1 MTYEN
6 LFKLEQFIN
15 SKGLKAEHVEVKEET
30 SFGMAFGL
38 SWSNT
43 TNRESVKGY
52 YIVLVSISAK
62 EADEMHSVLASL
74 MTVTDYLHKTWF
86 DYYEDGKFRI
96 VISVSETKK

>member
-1 MTYEN
+1 MTFEN

-15 SKGLKAEHVEVKEET
+15 SKGLKAEHVEVREET

-43 TNRESVKGY
+43 TNKESVKGC
-52 YIVLVSISAK
+52 YIVLESISAK
-62 EADEMHSVLASL
+62 EADEVHTLLASI
-74 MTVTDYLHKTWF
+74 MTISDYLYKTWY